1 MFENLMRKKFYENKL
16 FVETDNKIERVEKET
31 TLLNV
36 VKNIKWDTKF
46 DYIDGA
52 LTIKVAGAQ
61 C

>member
-31 TLLNV
+31 TLLDV

-46 DYIDGA
+46 DYIDGT